1 MGRLDEHDL
10 ELEDQLSPFAPNAE
24 AETGSSRFDS
34 PGWGASPFAA
44 SEDETPPGLFPP
56 AELEQSG
63 PLELREDDTE
73 AETWGDAPTSGE
85 AAWDRAEATEPELEW
100 DTGPAEPEEEYDQD
114 REGEMDGW
122 GQELGLAEADNWSEL
137 ELPDEVFSQEDA
149 EETEAEYEE
158 ETPGGLAPGLSPL
171 ARRGQMHPGHGDR
184 KGVWRDQVYGL
195 VVHTTGGTLPG
206 KARKAGMLAAD
217 YAVRYYA
224 KSGGAHYVNGWGG
237 VDGQQLHQ
245 VMNERKV
252 AWGVG
257 VSKDQPKKNQW
268 RSVDAGRFE
277 ADLPATVVRLWR
289 ARWPGLKDSLQLL
302 PVRSSANLTYVH
314 VECTPCL
321 YYQSGTG
328 RLITDP
334 EYAPM
339 RPGLRFTRAQ
349 HETIARLAWDI
360 GQRHGWPAGQA
371 WWRTPR
377 LLGHED
383 ITPLSRHDNN
393 GGWDPGGLR
402 DQPYFDWPFVY
413 QQLERLSGG
422 TGAAPAAGGGGIIS
436 SVTAT
441 VGSLL
446 GGLADRFRGLVQAG
460 NETAAVTEAIRAG
473 QTDASKLANL
483 VFFARHPER
492 NARPIGRDERQLASE
507 WLQIRDTIVRPALA
521 RIGSGPGSTTG
532 ASPAAPAAPAAG
544 SGPAT
549 GDIPTGPF
557 GRLTIKAP
565 ERYRFSYQ
573 LTGDDA
579 AWVARL
585 ITGESGGRNDQD
597 SAAVIWAVLNRFALF
612 THRGSYWMTKAGYK
626 GYATLAD
633 FVQAYSTTLQP
644 VLKSVGAAKRAIE
657 LARKNPAKFQYVRT
671 GGVYSGTSI
680 PRGQLKHH
688 LDRIQQL
695 RWSRLPQG
703 TRDIVLAA
711 FSGRLQSPVGLASE
725 FANTATYFRDAHKRR
740 PSEAEWRQFT
750 LAHARKKNW
759 TWVDTPSLKQY
770 QSNVF
775 FVDNRAKDLPPD
787 TVKIVV

>member
-1 MGRLDEHDL
+1 
-10 ELEDQLSPFAPNAE
+10 
-24 AETGSSRFDS
+24 
-34 PGWGASPFAA
+34 
-44 SEDETPPGLFPP
+44 
-56 AELEQSG
+56 
-63 PLELREDDTE
+63 
-73 AETWGDAPTSGE
+73 
-85 AAWDRAEATEPELEW
+85 
-100 DTGPAEPEEEYDQD
+100 
-114 REGEMDGW
+114 
-122 GQELGLAEADNWSEL
+122 
-137 ELPDEVFSQEDA
+137 V
-149 EETEAEYEE
+149 
-158 ETPGGLAPGLSPL
+158 
-171 ARRGQMHPGHGDR
+171 
-184 KGVWRDQVYGL
+184 
-195 VVHTTGGTLPG
+195 
-206 KARKAGMLAAD
+206 AD

-224 KSGGAHYVNGWGG
+224 KSGGTHYVNGWAG

-257 VSKDQPKKNQW
+257 VVKDQPQKNQW

-277 ADLPATVVRLWR
+277 ADLPATLVRLWR

-314 VECTPCL
+314 VECTPCV
-321 YYQSGTG
+321 YYQDGTG
-328 RLITDP
+328 RLITDS
-334 EYAPM
+334 EYPPM

-383 ITPLSRHDNN
+383 ITPLSRHDKH

-413 QQLERLSGG
+413 EQLGRLSGG
-422 TGAAPAAGGGGIIS
+422 TTAAGGNGIIS

-446 GGLADRFRGLVQAG
+446 GGLADRFRRLVQAG
-460 NETAAVTEAIRAG
+460 NEAAAVAEAIRAG
-473 QTDASKLANL
+473 QSDANKLANL

-492 NARPIGRDERQLASE
+492 KGRPIGRDERHAAAE

-521 RIGSGPGSTTG
+521 GVGPSVRPAST
-532 ASPAAPAAPAAG
+532 ASLATPAAPAVTGG
-544 SGPAT
+544 SAT
-549 GDIPTGPF
+549 GDLPTGPF
-557 GRLTIKAP
+557 GRLTVTAP

-579 AWVARL
+579 VWAARL
-585 ITGESGGRNDQD
+585 ITGESGGRNDDD
-597 SAAVIWAVLNRFALF
+597 SAAVIWAVFNRFALF
-612 THRGSYWMTKAGYK
+612 AHRGSYWMTKAGKK
-626 GYATLAD
+626 GYATLAG
-633 FVQAYSTTLQP
+633 FLQAYSTTLQP
-644 VLKSVGAAKRAIE
+644 VLNSVGAARRSIE
-657 LARKNPAKFQYVRT
+657 LARKNPAKFQYVQT
-671 GGVYSGTSI
+671 GGVYPGTNV

-695 RWSRLPQG
+695 RWSRLPQA

-711 FSGRLQSPVGLASE
+711 FTGRLRSPVGLASQ
-725 FANTATYFRDAHKRR
+725 FANTATYFRDAHKQK

-750 LAHARKKNW
+750 LAFARQRKW
-759 TWVDTPSLKQY
+759 TWVDTPGLKQF

-775 FVDNRAKDLPPD
+775 FVDNRVRDLPTD
-787 TVKIVV
+787 TVKVVV